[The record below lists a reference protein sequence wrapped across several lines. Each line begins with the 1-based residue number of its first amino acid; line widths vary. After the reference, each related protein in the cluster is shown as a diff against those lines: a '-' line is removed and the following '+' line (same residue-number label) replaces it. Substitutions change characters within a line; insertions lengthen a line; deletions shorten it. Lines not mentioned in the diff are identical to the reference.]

1 MQCYFEL
8 EFHRV
13 WALSSPMMHGP
24 HAYLHP
30 HMQKLSSCVF
40 AANELYIVERSTEKF
55 DVVSHDMI
63 GSGDP
68 GEQLTWISSR
78 PPGDASALGC

>member
-1 MQCYFEL
+1 LGVVQSDDA
-8 EFHRV
+8 
-13 WALSSPMMHGP
+13 WATCIPAP
-24 HAYLHP
+24 ICK
-30 HMQKLSSCVF
+30 KLSSGVF
-40 AANELYIVERSTEKF
+40 AANKLYIVEHSTEKF

-78 PPGDASALGC
+78 PPGDASALVC